1 MSPYQLTQIGAV
13 RLTLLTAL
21 ARAASLLAIPDEEL
35 DVLPVPEKG
44 KKPADPAR
52 EAAEDKCAEAV
63 RLVRRV
69 YVRHPNYGDLVRGL
83 EGGLDGLEARVPLS
97 VGIPISPMLGS
108 ITRSID
114 EVYARL
120 GSLPFTAE
128 TKLDGQR
135 LQMHVRRDGP
145 QGEDD
150 GGGRW
155 VEGEN
160 GRAWVRL
167 FSRHLE
173 DMTDKYPDICARG
186 LDLLSAI
193 TGERKPFPSWATA
206 PAPEVAALLDT
217 KRITSLIVDAE
228 IVAIDKDSGAH
239 RTFQDLTNRARKDVR
254 VEDIKVVVE
263 VNAFDLMLVNDV
275 VSYSLVVGS

>member
-1 MSPYQLTQIGAV
+1 M
-13 RLTLLTAL
+13 TAL
-21 ARAASLLAIPDEEL
+21 ARAAALHAIPDAEL
-35 DVLPVPEKG
+35 DVLPLPDKG
-44 KKPADPAR
+44 KKPVDPAR
-52 EAAEDKCAEAV
+52 DAAEAKCAAATA
-63 RLVRRV
+63 LVRRV

-83 EGGLDGLEARVPLS
+83 ESGLDGLEARVPLS

-120 GSLPFTAE
+120 GELPFTAE

-135 LQMHVRRDGP
+135 LQMHVRRGGP

-155 VEGEN
+155 VESER

-173 DMTDKYPDICARG
+173 DMTDKYPDVCARA
-186 LDLLSAI
+186 LDLLDTVAI
-193 TGERKPFPSWATA
+193 PAAERPPFPTWAST
-206 PAPEVAALLDT
+206 PSPEVQALLAAEEV
-217 KRITSLIVDAE
+217 TSLIVDAE
-228 IVAIDKDSGAH
+228 IVAVDRETGQH
-239 RTFQDLTNRARKDVR
+239 RTFQELTNRARKDVR

-275 VSYSLVVGS
+275 VSRPCAAQVRSTPRSAAAEV

>member
-1 MSPYQLTQIGAV
+1 M

-21 ARAASLLAIPDEEL
+21 ARAAALHAIPDTEL
-35 DVLPVPEKG
+35 DVLPLPEKG
-44 KKPADPAR
+44 KKPLDPAR
-52 EAAEDKCAEAV
+52 EAAEERCAVAV

-135 LQMHVRRDGP
+135 LQMHVRRHGP

-155 VEGEN
+155 VEGEG

-186 LDLLSAI
+186 LDLLSSMPIGKGA
-193 TGERKPFPSWATA
+193 RQPFPTWAS
-206 PAPEVAALLDT
+206 PPSPEVAALLEAEE
-217 KRITSLIVDAE
+217 ITSLIVDAE
-228 IVAIDKDSGAH
+228 IVAIDRETGAR
-239 RTFQDLTNRARKDVR
+239 RTFQELTNRARKDVR

-263 VNAFDLMLVNDV
+263 VNAFDLMLVNDI
-275 VSYSLVVGS
+275 VS